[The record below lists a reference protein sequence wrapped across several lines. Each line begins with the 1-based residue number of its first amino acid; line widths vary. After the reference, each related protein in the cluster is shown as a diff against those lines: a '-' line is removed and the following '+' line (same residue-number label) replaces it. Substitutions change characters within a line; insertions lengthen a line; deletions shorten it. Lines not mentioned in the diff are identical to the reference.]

1 MVVRCA
7 WTTTVGP
14 WRVCPWASPSPRC
27 TPTCR
32 SARSCDRLLIHSRE
46 LLDTVAGSISLVDPA
61 RGRYDKIAEN
71 GVACRLGQSFP
82 LDEGATGQAVARRM
96 PVVIDDYSDVRG
108 GHLPPGH
115 PVGRGAAAA
124 VPLWWRGEVIGVNVA
139 FAGRRRRFTTA
150 EVDAFELLTQ
160 SVAAAVVKAGA
171 AVPSLAGLL
180 REHGRVVAG
189 ATGVRTVVTEV
200 GPVRPVP
207 DDVAA
212 AAADLVALVRRA
224 AALRDG
230 PVAVARRRGPPAA
243 RGAAAGPGRDEPRRS
258 HPTPTRSAW
267 APARGTSCSR

>member
-1 MVVRCA
+1 
-7 WTTTVGP
+7 
-14 WRVCPWASPSPRC
+14 
-27 TPTCR
+27 
-32 SARSCDRLLIHSRE
+32 
-46 LLDTVAGSISLVDPA
+46 
-61 RGRYDKIAEN
+61 
-71 GVACRLGQSFP
+71 
-82 LDEGATGQAVARRM
+82 M
-96 PVVIDDYSDVRG
+96 PVIIDDYSDVRG
-108 GHLPPGH
+108 GHLPPDH

-224 AALRDG
+224 AALRTG
-230 PVAVARRRGPPAA
+230 PSRLHVAVVHRPQGVRLLVQ
-243 RGAAAGPGRDEPRRS
+243 DERPMRAP
-258 HPTPTRSAW
+258 PTPTRWAW
-267 APARGTSCSR
+267 APARGTNCSR

>member
-1 MVVRCA
+1 MYA
-7 WTTTVGP
+7 DLQVGP
-14 WRVCPWASPSPRC
+14 LL
-27 TPTCR
+27 
-32 SARSCDRLLIHSRE
+32 DRLLIHSRG
-46 LLDTVAGSISLVDPA
+46 LLHTVAGSISLVDTA

-82 LDEGATGQAVARRM
+82 LDEGATGTAVARRM
-96 PVVIDDYSDVRG
+96 PVIIDDYSDVRS
-108 GHLPPGH
+108 GHLPPDH

-160 SVAAAVVKAGA
+160 SVAAAVVKAAA

-180 REHGRVVAG
+180 RAHDRVVAG

-224 AALRDG
+224 AALRR
-230 PVAVARRRGPPAA
+230 ARRGCTSPWST
-243 RGAAAGPGRDEPRRS
+243 GRKGCGSWSRTREPMRA
-258 HPTPTRSAW
+258 HPTPTRWAW
-267 APARGTSCSR
+267 APARGTSCSP